1 MKFSVYGESW
11 ASRIRQFWD
20 DLFTSRHV
28 RFLEAELARVRVE
41 KDAQIQMLQ
50 TVISEVR
57 ISALRPTM
65 DRVDRI
71 DQKKW
76 AGVPLSNYEAELAA
90 HNKALEEE
98 EKEEKNNGVQKQ

>member
-11 ASRIRQFWD
+11 ASRIRQFFD

-41 KDAQIQMLQ
+41 KDMQIQRLQ
-50 TVISEVR
+50 NELAMGR
-57 ISALRPTM
+57 MPTIYSSLPQ
-65 DRVDRI
+65 VEKI
-71 DQKKW
+71 GGSKW

-98 EKEEKNNGVQKQ
+98 EAKENKDERKQ